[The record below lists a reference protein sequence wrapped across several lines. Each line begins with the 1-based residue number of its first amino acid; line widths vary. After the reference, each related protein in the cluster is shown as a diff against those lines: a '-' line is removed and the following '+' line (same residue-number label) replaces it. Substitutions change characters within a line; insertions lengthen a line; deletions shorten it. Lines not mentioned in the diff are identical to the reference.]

1 MSDNE
6 SENIVET
13 GLQGNSFDENDF
25 KSAMLK
31 MMSDFKTDILAN
43 VQESVAQVY
52 HDFGYNEDAN
62 SGDEGIQQGANI
74 VSQIAQFTEESH
86 KASNFESLASQFIGG
101 EKAGPPID
109 KVLSN
114 IMQSLV
120 NEKLPKEKLDALQRD
135 YLRPENCP
143 DLVAPKINKQIWQQ
157 LKQDTKNRDSSLQK
171 IQATLMSSL
180 YAMLQVCN
188 NLASSQQDKENLT
201 SLTHAAILLMSANRD
216 FNLKRRELIHR
227 DLNKQYAALCSP
239 TVPVSSFLFGDDLN
253 KEVEDLTKANRL
265 GNKVTPKQRVGP
277 YQFQRGHVFRGAAR
291 GFRALD
297 RGKQTNWKG
306 RGPFLGAGRGLSR
319 NYQNCQ
325 SYQNKQQQ

>member
-13 GLQGNSFDENDF
+13 GLQGNSLNENYF

-62 SGDEGIQQGANI
+62 SGNGGIQQGANI

-86 KASNFESLASQFIGG
+86 KASNFKSLASQFIGG

-180 YAMLQVCN
+180 RCCKFATISQV
-188 NLASSQQDKENLT
+188 
-201 SLTHAAILLMSANRD
+201 AN
-216 FNLKRRELIHR
+216 K
-227 DLNKQYAALCSP
+227 
-239 TVPVSSFLFGDDLN
+239 
-253 KEVEDLTKANRL
+253 TK
-265 GNKVTPKQRVGP
+265 KT
-277 YQFQRGHVFRGAAR
+277 
-291 GFRALD
+291 
-297 RGKQTNWKG
+297 
-306 RGPFLGAGRGLSR
+306 
-319 NYQNCQ
+319 
-325 SYQNKQQQ
+325 